1 MLHNV
6 GESEYLFGIWLEQF
20 ICMGKDALY
29 RMMIRIL
36 DTFINKAKRMDE
48 SKILN
53 KGVRIG
59 HQNNVQYRRSRNVP
73 VFFREGKRND
83 MVEHASAGRKKKV
96 RKMQK
101 IKIRRRSEAYRKA
114 APRKKVWSRGLG
126 NYILL

>member
-1 MLHNV
+1 
-6 GESEYLFGIWLEQF
+6 
-20 ICMGKDALY
+20 
-29 RMMIRIL
+29 
-36 DTFINKAKRMDE
+36 
-48 SKILN
+48 
-53 KGVRIG
+53 
-59 HQNNVQYRRSRNVP
+59 
-73 VFFREGKRND
+73 